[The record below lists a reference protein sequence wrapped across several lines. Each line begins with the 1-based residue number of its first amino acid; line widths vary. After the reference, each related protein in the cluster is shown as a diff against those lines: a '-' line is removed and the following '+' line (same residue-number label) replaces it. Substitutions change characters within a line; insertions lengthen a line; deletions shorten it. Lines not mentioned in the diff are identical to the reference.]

1 MNNYKKIQQQQQQS
15 IQQAYATERDAIMTN
30 DFIVSV
36 LDSSFFQHDVRMQ
49 QDNALAKLEKGILDT
64 ANE

>member
-1 MNNYKKIQQQQQQS
+1 
-15 IQQAYATERDAIMTN
+15 MTN